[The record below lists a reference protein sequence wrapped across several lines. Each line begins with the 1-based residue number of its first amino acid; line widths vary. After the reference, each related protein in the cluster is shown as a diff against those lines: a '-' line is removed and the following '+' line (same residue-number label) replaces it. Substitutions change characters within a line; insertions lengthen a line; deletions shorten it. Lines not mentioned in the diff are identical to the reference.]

1 MEQRQN
7 QTLSQRFQQYRAS
20 KAVLFWACAGSVIV
34 ATIVGFS
41 WGGWVTGGSA
51 AKMAEKSAA
60 QARQELAAVVCVD
73 RFMGAP
79 DVGVQLTALKDIES
93 PYAQGKF
100 VEDGGWAI
108 IVPASSPRIT
118 KRGLITARRPG
129 CAPRSLRS
137 ARWPRPVKPPRS
149 PASRPS
155 RNRARDTTPR
165 DLINRAVLAEG
176 LTHAPLEAKVT
187 RVDQAGHKDA
197 VRPRLRAAAFDRRE
211 PVTRR
216 AAARDAVPGRLGAR
230 RPEVAPESGTHRRKY
245 RRARIVVE
253 HILAPELAAPLTLM
267 AARYG

>member
-20 KAVLFWACAGSVIV
+20 KAVLFWACAGSVLV

-73 RFMGAP
+73 RFMAAP

-108 IVPASSPRIT
+108 IVPAGSPPTAR
-118 KRGLITARRPG
+118 RALMTARRPG

-137 ARWPRPVKPPRS
+137 VRCPRPRKPR
-149 PASRPS
+149 
-155 RNRARDTTPR
+155 
-165 DLINRAVLAEG
+165 
-176 LTHAPLEAKVT
+176 
-187 RVDQAGHKDA
+187 
-197 VRPRLRAAAFDRRE
+197 
-211 PVTRR
+211 
-216 AAARDAVPGRLGAR
+216 
-230 RPEVAPESGTHRRKY
+230 
-245 RRARIVVE
+245 
-253 HILAPELAAPLTLM
+253 
-267 AARYG
+267 